1 MPRRRQPPPSI
12 HSPRLWGTW
21 CLVAWG
27 WLLARLPLA
36 LLWPLGRR
44 LGWLAFHLARH
55 RRHVTQTNLQA
66 CFPHLGQKEVRALA
80 KRTFAGAGQG
90 VLETCI
96 AWLHPGCNLASRFH
110 LAGTQHFH
118 AAMSKG
124 RGLLLLGAHFT
135 VLDIA
140 CQPLAALGKVD
151 VMYRKNRNPVW
162 ERIQVRGRRR
172 WHQGVIERKD
182 LRGALRSLK
191 AGRALW
197 YAADQDYGP
206 KHSVFA
212 PFFAL
217 PAATITAPARLARHN
232 QTPMLLLTQ
241 HRNPESRTWTLE
253 FKPLPDGFPS
263 GDAVQ
268 DATTLNQALEAAV
281 RLHPDQYL
289 WLHRRFK
296 TRPPGE
302 PSLY

>member
-1 MPRRRQPPPSI
+1 MPRRRPPPPSI
-12 HSPRLWGTW
+12 HSPKLWGAW
-21 CLVAWG
+21 CLVACG
-27 WLLARLPLA
+27 WLLARLPVA
-36 LLWPLGRR
+36 LLWPLGRG
-44 LGWLAFHLARH
+44 LGWLAFHLASH
-55 RRHVTQTNLQA
+55 RRHVTQTNLKA
-66 CFPHLGQKEVRALA
+66 CFPELGREEVRALA
-80 KRTFAGAGQG
+80 KKTFVGVGQG
-90 VLETCI
+90 VVETCI
-96 AWLHPGCNLASRFH
+96 AWLHPGRNLASRFH
-110 LAGTQHFH
+110 LVGTRHFH

-135 VLDIA
+135 VLDITSH
-140 CQPLAALGKVD
+140 PLAALGKVD
-151 VMYRKNRNPVW
+151 LMYRRNRNPVW

-182 LRGALRSLK
+182 LRGALRRLQ

-212 PFFAL
+212 PFFGVQ
-217 PAATITAPARLARHN
+217 AATITVPARLAQRN

-241 HRNPESRTWTLE
+241 HRNPASKTWTLE
-253 FKPLPDGFPS
+253 FTPLPEGFPC
-263 GDAVQ
+263 GDPAQ

-281 RLHPDQYL
+281 RRYPDQYL